1 MNPPIP
7 EHDPVEH
14 PKHYCSHPSGIECI
28 EVTRHMN
35 FNCGNVIK
43 YLWRCGLKDSAP
55 SIEDLRKAAWYLNDE
70 IRRVQGD
77 APGLPSARLSREELD
92 NIGANLKKARR
103 PAVMVDGQP
112 TYEIPLNPNDD
123 LAEYLAARQR
133 MRDAMTPEE
142 KELRKE
148 VREASTLPPMDT
160 SVEEAKKL
168 IWGEL
173 FARALP
179 HEKGPI
185 PPRMVDVP
193 SRPILVAD
201 EQAPVNLDALAD
213 HIDQVVN
220 EFPTEPLDPH
230 A

>member
-70 IRRVQGD
+70 IKRVQGD
-77 APGLPSARLSREELD
+77 TVPRGTLD
-92 NIGANLKKARR
+92 DIKEKLTKSCR

-112 TYEIPLNPNDD
+112 TYEAFLDPNSE
-123 LAEYLAARQR
+123 LADYLAARKR

-148 VREASTLPPMDT
+148 VREAPTLPPMDT

-173 FARALP
+173 FAQALP
-179 HEKGPI
+179 YEKGLI
-185 PPRMVDVP
+185 PPRMMDVP
-193 SRPILVAD
+193 SRPILIAD
-201 EQAPVNLDALAD
+201 EQAPTNLDALAD
-213 HIDQVVN
+213 HIDEVVN